1 MDLDFTRLARTVIV
15 PKGQTAEE
23 QQHKAAIQVA
33 AVASNAIKSE
43 ASTVEDKNGAELQ
56 PRRRAKERVQD
67 SSNVVV
73 KVVEADVKSKD
84 DVELRRRR
92 RAKVPGQQM
101 SEEEKAEIK
110 RKTEEEKAE
119 IKRKAEEEKAENER
133 AREEEKAWIKEALF
147 KRVDEVVHFWKDRSR
162 AASSIVPKPIM
173 IDVVGFWVSVGLGIG
188 DEENEA
194 NAAYAQSIP
203 SLDLEWAHARIK
215 GAHSLEMQ
223 MIPSL
228 LHAQENA
235 HVIVVEPR
243 NGDMQAADEKNRTSV
258 ELQQTFIDYL
268 DSGIDIPAADLADAY
283 SFLADLYVIARD
295 WQSAIF
301 YYEKSYKLAYN
312 FIENVYI
319 PPRLKKIAY
328 CAHLDAIE
336 TTGDFSKAMVVC
348 EELLTECR

>member
-101 SEEEKAEIK
+101 S
-110 RKTEEEKAE
+110 
-119 IKRKAEEEKAENER
+119 EEEKAENER